1 MIVSKGTLHWIRE
14 ADEVVAGIARALKP
28 GGRFVAE
35 FGGKGNIANL
45 LAALERALTQMGAS
59 SDGAGPC
66 YCPSIAEYS
75 GVLEKHGLEV
85 RGAALFER
93 PTKLADGEQGLANW
107 IVMFGDYF
115 CQRVPA
121 RARRLYWP

>member
-1 MIVSKGTLHWIRE
+1 
-14 ADEVVAGIARALKP
+14 
-28 GGRFVAE
+28 
-35 FGGKGNIANL
+35 
-45 LAALERALTQMGAS
+45 MGAS
-59 SDGAGPC
+59 SDGASPW

-85 RGAALFER
+85 REAALFER

-115 CQRVPA
+115 CHRVPERERAVYIGHVENAA
-121 RARRLYWP
+121 RPTLWNHWELDYRRLRIAA